1 MVNNGSGRKIKK
13 IVNIFFLISQLQNI
27 MFKNDNS
34 NNILKKNAYWSLKEN
49 KNDFNVIINSYLYFV

>member
-34 NNILKKNAYWSLKEN
+34 NNILKKKMHTGH
-49 KNDFNVIINSYLYFV
+49 